1 MEAAISL
8 TTRAREADTA
18 IRADVRL
25 LRTVQARMGRNL
37 LVLDDLAKQIGFC
50 AVGSTTFAIYCEGAG
65 LSAAEGAQ
73 FRDAARAC
81 AGSPELAQKVANAE
95 ISVPKAA
102 AAAPLVTNPDLR
114 KPGESIPDFIAGKT
128 TRQVQQQVHRRK
140 EEARVQEPAI
150 PKTFW
155 LRRKTFEDFARA
167 RDLVTGRL
175 KQPASDERTL
185 EVLVDEYLDRHDL
198 ERRLA
203 RARARQKTAA
213 EKKTAADEPSA
224 ADKQRVAD
232 EQPAADQQRAT
243 EEPSPAG
250 SNATAANA
258 APAKEPASAER
269 PAPGADP
276 SSAVTPSAAGKPS
289 LDQRSV
295 ATPSQKS
302 EQRQSP
308 PARLPVRRS
317 RHIPAEEQRKIL
329 ERQGGDVCAIEACDS
344 RGFLSFAHGRRPF
357 RRNGPNTA
365 ANVGRL
371 CWPHHAQYD
380 AGLWRV
386 VKAAD
391 GWILVDRRGVRVGRL
406 RDPPAR

>member
-185 EVLVDEYLDRHDL
+185 EVLVDEYLDGHDL

-203 RARARQKTAA
+203 RARARQRTAA
-213 EKKTAADEPSA
+213 EKNAVADKQSGAHQQRAAEEPPPAGSAPAEKAAPADEPVSG
-224 ADKQRVAD
+224 D
-232 EQPAADQQRAT
+232 EPAA
-243 EEPSPAG
+243 
-250 SNATAANA
+250 AAN
-258 APAKEPASAER
+258 PSTAEK
-269 PAPGADP
+269 PPLDG
-276 SSAVTPSAAGKPS
+276 PSA
-289 LDQRSV
+289 
-295 ATPSQKS
+295 ATPSQKK
-302 EQRQSP
+302 EPPPSP
-308 PARLPVRRS
+308 PARLPARRS

-380 AGLWRV
+380 AGLWKV
-386 VKAAD
+386 VKTAE
-391 GWILVDRRGVRVGRL
+391 GWVLVDRRGVRVGRL
-406 RDPPAR
+406 RDPPAP